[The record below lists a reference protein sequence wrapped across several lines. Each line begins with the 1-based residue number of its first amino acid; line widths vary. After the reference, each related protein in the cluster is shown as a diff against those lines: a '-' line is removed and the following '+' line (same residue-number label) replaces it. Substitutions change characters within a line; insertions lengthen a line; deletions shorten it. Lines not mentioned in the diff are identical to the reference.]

1 MTEWKKIIKDNHGFA
16 TLSGLLEMY
25 SHLPILV
32 ASIIDGESYPKIE
45 YVDEENWSDSVS
57 DFSKK
62 KYKFW
67 AITQAIEMPKED
79 NGKDS

>member
-16 TLSGLLEMY
+16 TDSGLLEMY

-32 ASIIDGESYPKIE
+32 ASIYDDESYPTIE

-57 DFSKK
+57 DFSKE

-67 AITQAIEMPKED
+67 ATTQPIDMPKDE
-79 NGKDS
+79 